1 MACCHGAWE
10 SLAKPSLSD
19 GRRPGVHRPIW
30 LETLYV
36 HALRTSESSMY
47 GPTSAQLD
55 DGGRPTKLNAE
66 SASYEPSS
74 TLKLYPFFG
83 NV

>member
-1 MACCHGAWE
+1 MATE
-10 SLAKPSLSD
+10 LSQAKPERWNSPPTL
-19 GRRPGVHRPIW
+19 PGAHRPIW